1 MNVASIRGK
10 IHTIIDA
17 FGHLRMLSKVGAG
30 VIPETYCRLD
40 QKWLHSYQFD
50 TILDV
55 GANVGRFAVTADAVF
70 PAATIY
76 AFEPL
81 PACYDKTAAVI
92 ETIGKGK
99 AFNFGLGV
107 RTETAA
113 MNQNEFSPSSSFLP
127 MNRTHLDAF
136 PFTAKQKQTL
146 VQVKR
151 LDDVAEELCLGSC
164 ILIKIDVQGYERD
177 VIAGGKDTI
186 AKAKVILIEL
196 SYEELYSG
204 QPLFGEVYDA
214 LRALGFRFVGTMAQM
229 PHPKDGRL
237 LDADCLFVKD

>member
-1 MNVASIRGK
+1 MLPKVSI
-10 IHTIIDA
+10 
-17 FGHLRMLSKVGAG
+17 G
-30 VIPETYCRLD
+30 VIPDTYCRLD
-40 QKWLHSYQFD
+40 QKWLHSYKFD
-50 TILDV
+50 TILDI
-55 GANVGRFAVTADAVF
+55 GANIGRFAVTADAVF

-81 PACYDKTAAVI
+81 PKCYDKTAAI
-92 ETIGKGK
+92 INTIGKGK

-107 RTETAA
+107 KSETIPI
-113 MNQNEFSPSSSFLP
+113 NQNEFSPSSSFLP
-127 MNRTHLDAF
+127 MNKTHVDAF
-136 PFTAKQKQTL
+136 PFTEKQTQTL
-146 VQVKR
+146 VQVRR
-151 LDDVAEELCLGSC
+151 LDDVADELCLGSR

-177 VIAGGKDTI
+177 VIAGGKNTI
-186 AKAKVILIEL
+186 EKAKVVLIEL

-214 LRALGFRFVGTMAQM
+214 LRSLGFRFAGTLAQM